1 MKPMGIVENR
11 DHRFVLLFPLA
22 VLTATACGGGA
33 TVATS
38 NVMNQPGGDASTGVP
53 SASGATIPLAVGN
66 RWTYRTT
73 DATGKVVITTQS
85 TVEAFEDIGGAK
97 AGTKAFRVRS
107 TTLTGS
113 TVNWQQD
120 LGMMI
125 VRQREQFLDLQGSL
139 LSDYVFTP
147 YRLRLDET
155 AAHTT
160 TGAAWVE
167 ANTAAIDNLSLG
179 VKATGSFTVN
189 WTVDSAQETVSVP
202 AGTFTCLRVHRA
214 ETGYAS
220 TDEVQWFAPG
230 VGKVKETGT
239 MTNEELV
246 SYSVQ

>member
-1 MKPMGIVENR
+1 MGSVENR
-11 DHRFVLLFPLA
+11 HHSFVLLFPL
-22 VLTATACGGGA
+22 VVSTASACGGGA

-38 NVMNQPGGDASTGVP
+38 NVLNQPGSGDASIGVP
-53 SASGATIPLAVGN
+53 SASGTLIPLAIGN
-66 RWTYRTT
+66 RWTYRTS
-73 DATGKVVITTQS
+73 DSTGKVVITTQS
-85 TVEAFEDIGGAK
+85 TVEAFEDVGGAK

-120 LGMMI
+120 VGTMI
-125 VRQREQFLDLQGSL
+125 VRQREQFLDLQGTL

-147 YRLRLDET
+147 DRLRLDET
-155 AAHTT
+155 PAHTT

-167 ANTAAIDNLSLG
+167 TNTAAIDNLSLG
-179 VKATGSFTVN
+179 VKTTGSFTVN
-189 WTVDSAQETVSVP
+189 WTVDAASETVTVP
-202 AGTFTCLRVHRA
+202 AGTFTCLRVHRV

-220 TDEVQWFAPG
+220 TDEVQWFARG